1 MIEGVQTKSLK
12 LIPDER
18 GWLMEMLRN
27 DDPVF
32 VKFGQLYA
40 TATYPGVV
48 KGWHLHRE
56 QVDNFVCVAG
66 MVKLVLYDPR
76 EDSPTRKEINEF
88 FIGDRNALLVQ
99 VPAGVYHG
107 WKCIS
112 PETSIVVNCPTELY
126 HYAKP
131 DEVRLDAHTK
141 EIPYDWTRVDR

>member
-1 MIEGVQTKSLK
+1 MIEGVQTKSRRR
-12 LIPDER
+12 IPDER
-18 GWLMEMLRN
+18 GLLIEMLRN

-112 PETSIVVNCPTELY
+112 PETSVVVNCPTELY

-131 DEVRLDAHTK
+131 DEVRLDAHSK
-141 EIPYDWTRVDR
+141 EIPYDWARVDR

>member
-66 MVKLVLYDPR
+66 MVKLVNTCR
-76 EDSPTRKEINEF
+76 T
-88 FIGDRNALLVQ
+88 
-99 VPAGVYHG
+99 
-107 WKCIS
+107 
-112 PETSIVVNCPTELY
+112 
-126 HYAKP
+126 
-131 DEVRLDAHTK
+131 
-141 EIPYDWTRVDR
+141 

>member
-18 GWLMEMLRN
+18 GWLMEMLRS
-27 DDPVF
+27 DDQLF
-32 VKFGQLYA
+32 TKFGQIYA

-56 QVDNFVCVAG
+56 QVDNFMCVAG
-66 MVKLVLYDPR
+66 MVKLVMFDAR
-76 EDSPTRKEINEF
+76 EGSPTRNEVNEF

-99 VPAGVYHG
+99 VPAEVYHG

-112 PETSIVVNCPTELY
+112 PETAVVINCPTEPY
-126 HYAKP
+126 NYEKP
-131 DEVRLDAHTK
+131 DEVRLDAHTD
-141 EIPYDWTRVDR
+141 EIPYDWARKDR

>member
-1 MIEGVQTKSLK
+1 MIEGVRTKSLK
-12 LIPDER
+12 LVPDER

-27 DDPVF
+27 DDPLF

-76 EDSPTRKEINEF
+76 EDSPSRKDVNEF

-112 PETSIVVNCPTELY
+112 PETSVVVNCPTEHY
-126 HYAKP
+126 HYDKP

-141 EIPYDWTRVDR
+141 EIPYDWARKDR

>member
-141 EIPYDWTRVDR
+141 EIPYDWARVDR

>member
-1 MIEGVQTKSLK
+1 MIEGVRTKSLK

-112 PETSIVVNCPTELY
+112 PETSVVVNCPTELY

-141 EIPYDWTRVDR
+141 EIPYDWTKVDR

>member
-1 MIEGVQTKSLK
+1 MIEGVRTKSLK
-12 LIPDER
+12 LVPDER

-27 DDPVF
+27 DDPLF

-76 EDSPTRKEINEF
+76 EDSPSRKEVNEF

-112 PETSIVVNCPTELY
+112 PETSVVVNCPTELY
-126 HYAKP
+126 HYDKP

-141 EIPYDWTRVDR
+141 EIPYDWARKDR

>member
-112 PETSIVVNCPTELY
+112 PETSVVVNCPTELY

-131 DEVRLDAHTK
+131 DEVRLDAHSK
-141 EIPYDWTRVDR
+141 EIPYDWARVDR